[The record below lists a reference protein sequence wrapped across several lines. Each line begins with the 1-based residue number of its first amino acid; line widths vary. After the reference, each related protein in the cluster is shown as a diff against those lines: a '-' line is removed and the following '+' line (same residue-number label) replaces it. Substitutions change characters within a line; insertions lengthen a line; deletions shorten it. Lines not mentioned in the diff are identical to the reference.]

1 MDAAALQWGIKN
13 NKEKKETPGEWGC
26 PFYDAVLGSADP
38 ES

>member
-13 NKEKKETPGEWGC
+13 NKEKKETLGEWGC
-26 PFYDAVLGSADP
+26 PFYAVLGSADP